1 MSVWWFQG
9 QQDMLLTDNCRGE
22 NELGIIMNSW
32 ESSDNLRWVGPG
44 EKHSPG
50 NWHIGVLSLWWVWV
64 LFCHLD
70 MQSRGFLGIPE
81 QIKKRCSWMV
91 HVSSILDLLLLYISI
106 TLVVQVMQIAIHHQ
120 NITYRKWNK
129 LHPKKQYII
138 AASLWTHAHMCSYK
152 PVPVFVSWRQLCY
165 TSFLMSLWPRCTL
178 SVEHGLAHHR

>member
-9 QQDMLLTDNCRGE
+9 QQDMLLTDNCCGE

-44 EKHSPG
+44 EKHSLG

-70 MQSRGFLGIPE
+70 MQGRGFLRIPE
-81 QIKKRCSWMV
+81 QIKKHCSWIV

-106 TLVVQVMQIAIHHQ
+106 TLVIQVMLIAIHHQ
-120 NITYRKWNK
+120 NIMYRKWNK
-129 LHPKKQYII
+129 LHPKKQHHHSCIMLDRHPHVSIQACFYICKLEI
-138 AASLWTHAHMCSYK
+138 IVLYLISHEL
-152 PVPVFVSWRQLCY
+152 VSRMPIECGAWSG
-165 TSFLMSLWPRCTL
+165 TS
-178 SVEHGLAHHR
+178 